1 MKNDLAKLLK
11 GISSTMAEGRVNAP
25 KGMLYSLYE
34 TRYRIRITAVHAL
47 SPPSTIIMLTS

>member
-11 GISSTMAEGRVNAP
+11 GISSTMAEGRVYAP
-25 KGMLYSLYE
+25 EGTLYPLYE
-34 TRYRIRITAVHAL
+34 TRYRIRISAVHEL